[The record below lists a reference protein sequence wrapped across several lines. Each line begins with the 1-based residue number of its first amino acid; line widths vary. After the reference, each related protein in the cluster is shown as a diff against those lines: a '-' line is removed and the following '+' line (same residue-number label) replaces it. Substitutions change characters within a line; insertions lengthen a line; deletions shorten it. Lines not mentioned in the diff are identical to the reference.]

1 MFRKADNM
9 KNIYLINYAVKGIKN
24 LDDWAELSFYNKTI
38 RNSFSVKKFNVKGI
52 YGINGAGKS
61 GIIRSA
67 EILKHL
73 LIDPYFLNDSYVQ
86 RLLNDLVNKKTKV
99 LGIRTDFL
107 RCDDRSMRLYHYEI
121 TVEKNHLDTYV
132 ITSES
137 LSVKNASSS
146 RSSEK
151 ELYHTYNGVLSI
163 PINNK
168 ENEQLI
174 DQTKNL
180 LSNASLL
187 AAVISNSKLMQD
199 SNNSEIWKGLRT
211 LLYFAISVFVC
222 MDSGD
227 DHRMFY
233 VDESLSGN
241 DDINKLSIS
250 RSAGRMSGRILSAFS
265 ADKLIVKKEQYSFFE
280 KRVSKLSNFLQIF
293 KGDLKEIVID
303 RKEDEDSYICSL
315 IMKYDGYSIDAEF
328 ESTGIKK
335 LIRLFDYFDK
345 MVHGD
350 IVFIDELDS
359 NLHDVY
365 LCALLEYLM
374 ENAEGQLCFTTHN
387 IGPMDILKKNK
398 KSIDFLSEDHKIY
411 SWTNNGNYSPSSLY
425 KNGMIEGSAFN
436 VFSFDFLS
444 AFHSSEDDE

>member
-1 MFRKADNM
+1 MR
-9 KNIYLINYAVKGIKN
+9 NIYLINYAVKGIKN

-38 RNSFSVKKFNVKGI
+38 RKPFSIRKFNVKGI
-52 YGINGAGKS
+52 YGTNGAGKS

-73 LIDPYFLNDSYVQ
+73 LIDPYFLSDSYVQ
-86 RLLNDLVNKKTKV
+86 RLLNDLINKKTKA
-99 LGIRTDFL
+99 LSIRTDFL
-107 RCDDRSMRLYHYEI
+107 RCDELTMQLYHYEI

-137 LSVKNASSS
+137 LSVKNAASS
-146 RSSEK
+146 RSPEK
-151 ELYHTYNGVLSI
+151 ELYHTCKGVLSI
-163 PINNK
+163 PLANK
-168 ENEQLI
+168 ESERLV

-187 AAVISNSKLMQD
+187 ATVLR
-199 SNNSEIWKGLRT
+199 NSELEQGDENNELWDNLSS
-211 LLYFAISVFVC
+211 LLYFAFSIFVY

-227 DHRMFY
+227 DHRSFY
-233 VDESLSGN
+233 LDRFLSDKNEYN
-241 DDINKLSIS
+241 DSTLLELSKRI
-250 RSAGRMSGRILSAFS
+250 GRMSGRTSSAFS
-265 ADKLIVKKEQYSFFE
+265 TNRMSVKKEGFTEFE
-280 KRVSKLSNFLQIF
+280 KSVSQLSDFIKIF
-293 KGDLKEIVID
+293 KNTLITIDIDKRENGDY
-303 RKEDEDSYICSL
+303 YICSL
-315 IMKYDGYSIDAEF
+315 VMKYDDYSIDAEF

-335 LIRLFDYFDK
+335 LIRLFDYFDR
-345 MVHGD
+345 MVHGE

-374 ENAEGQLCFTTHN
+374 ENAKGQLCFTTHN
-387 IGPMDILKKNK
+387 IGPMDILRKNK
-398 KSIDFLSEDHKIY
+398 KSIDFLSTDHKIY

-436 VFSFDFLS
+436 VLSFDFLG
-444 AFHSSEDDE
+444 AFHSSEEDE